1 MSFLRA
7 KLAPAAIAATLT
19 VTVLTAG
26 AITMGQTQPAKAQ
39 TQPLE
44 LGQLDCTVVPGS
56 RRNLIIS
63 STALVDCT
71 FRPASGSTTRYQG
84 ETGIGLGIDLS
95 TRTDDRFSF
104 LVLTAQSAAPDFDR
118 HPLTGRYYGAEAT
131 ISLGAGVGAKVLVG
145 GSNQQFTLAP
155 IGGQATRGT
164 GISAGAGYLYLEPAQ

>member
-1 MSFLRA
+1 MSYFRT

-19 VTVLTAG
+19 LTVLAAS
-26 AITMGQTQPAKAQ
+26 AITMGQSQPARAQ
-39 TQPLE
+39 AQPLE

-71 FRPASGSTTRYQG
+71 FRPATGAATRYQG

-95 TRTDDRFSF
+95 TKTDDRFSF
-104 LVLTAQSAAPDFDR
+104 LVLTAQSTTPDFDR

-131 ISLGAGVGAKVLVG
+131 VSLGAGVGAKVLVG
-145 GSNQQFTLAP
+145 GSNRQFTLAP
-155 IGGQATRGT
+155 IGGQTTMGT
-164 GISAGAGYLYLEPAQ
+164 GISAGAGYLYLEPAR